1 MIVIHY
7 RGHGTHAGHTEQ
19 SRSRHPAEG
28 EGKMMN
34 YIPGFGMMGMQE
46 LVIVFG
52 ILLLLFGGTRL
63 PQLAQGLGK
72 SIREFKR
79 ETAGLGEGA
88 SLDEKTNRQLD

>member
-1 MIVIHY
+1 
-7 RGHGTHAGHTEQ
+7 
-19 SRSRHPAEG
+19 
-28 EGKMMN
+28 MN
-34 YIPGFGMMGMQE
+34 YIVGLGMIGMQE
-46 LVIVFG
+46 LVIVLG

-79 ETAGLGEGA
+79 ETAGLGEGV

>member
-1 MIVIHY
+1 
-7 RGHGTHAGHTEQ
+7 
-19 SRSRHPAEG
+19 
-28 EGKMMN
+28 MMN
-34 YIPGFGMMGMQE
+34 YIIGFGMLGMQE

-52 ILLLLFGGTRL
+52 ILLLLFGGARL

>member
-1 MIVIHY
+1 MI
-7 RGHGTHAGHTEQ
+7 
-19 SRSRHPAEG
+19 
-28 EGKMMN
+28 N
-34 YIPGFGMMGMQE
+34 YIPGFGMIGMQE

-79 ETAGLGEGA
+79 ETAGLGEAA
-88 SLDEKTNRQLD
+88 SLEEKTNRQLD